1 MIKKTDIGVGLYLLF
16 AIIFFI
22 IPIMNV
28 ILITKE
34 YIEKKGIQFA

>member
-34 YIEKKGIQFA
+34 YIEEKGIQFA